1 MEKLKMS
8 PAEKLK
14 EVIIKPIEQE
24 CLDRVFDYLINKDKD
39 PKRDKAALD
48 KIGYLDLARVLQFL
62 GCKPSANE
70 VKLIIWEVDDDLD
83 LYVSRDEFQ
92 TMYKRCISDETG
104 LEPRKLFNLVQ
115 FLMYDKMFKG
125 RVTVE
130 ETLQILYVRHGRE
143 RLDDEIRA
151 IFGADE
157 KNPDGSEKEITYG
170 EYVEKINL
178 RALERQKEYLRNK
191 KKGKLTS
198 GPDDDDFWDLDY
210 AIY

>member
-1 MEKLKMS
+1 MS

-14 EVIIKPIEQE
+14 QVIIKPIEQE
-24 CLDRVFDYLINKDKD
+24 QLNRVFNIFVGKDRN
-39 PKRDKAALD
+39 PNRDANAPD
-48 KIGYLDLARVLQFL
+48 KIGYMDLARVLQFL
-62 GCKPSANE
+62 GCRPSVSE

-83 LYVSRDEFQ
+83 GYVSKEEFQ

-104 LEPRKLFNLVQ
+104 LEPRKLYNLVT
-115 FLMYDKMFKG
+115 FLMYDSTYTG

-143 RLDDEIRA
+143 RLDDEIRS

-157 KNPDGSEKEITYG
+157 KNPDGTEKEITYS

-178 RALERQKEYLRNK
+178 RALEKQKEYLKNK
-191 KKGKLTS
+191 KKGKLAN
-198 GPDDDDFWDLDY
+198 GPAEDDY
-210 AIY
+210 